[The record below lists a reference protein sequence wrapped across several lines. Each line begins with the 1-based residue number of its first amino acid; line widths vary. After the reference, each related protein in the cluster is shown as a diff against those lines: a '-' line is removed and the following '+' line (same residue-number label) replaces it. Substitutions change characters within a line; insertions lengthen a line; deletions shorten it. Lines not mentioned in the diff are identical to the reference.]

1 MGLGSLVVVV
11 YCAARIFVDGIQ
23 GIDTLNAGFC
33 GGATGWECVPCLDDS
48 DVDDAAK
55 LR

>member
-1 MGLGSLVVVV
+1 MCLGSLVVVV
-11 YCAARIFVDGIQ
+11 YCAARIFVDDIQ
-23 GIDTLNAGFC
+23 GIDNSNAGFC

>member
-11 YCAARIFVDGIQ
+11 YCAARFFVDDIQ
-23 GIDTLNAGFC
+23 GIDNSNAGFC
-33 GGATGWECVPCLDDS
+33 GGATGWECVPCLEDS